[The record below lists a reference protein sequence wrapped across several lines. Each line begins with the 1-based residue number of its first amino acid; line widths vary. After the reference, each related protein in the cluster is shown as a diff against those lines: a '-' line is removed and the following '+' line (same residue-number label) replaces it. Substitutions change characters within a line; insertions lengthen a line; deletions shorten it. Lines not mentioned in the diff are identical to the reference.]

1 MTMELCERVKL
12 KSTKLDDSGV
22 QMVYEAANEDLG
34 LFYDVAGEI
43 SLRLQKRAL
52 YLMVNILPP
61 GIVVPVHTDTLPQP
75 VQRWHLPIQTNR
87 HAYFWDEVDGVWHME
102 HRAWVRIFPERRHT
116 IFNFGNEDRIHI
128 VVDLEP

>member
-1 MTMELCERVKL
+1 MELFQDAV
-12 KSTKLDDSGV
+12 D
-22 QMVYEAANEDLG
+22 
-34 LFYDVAGEI
+34 EI
-43 SLRLQKRAL
+43 SGILKKKPL

-61 GIVVPVHTDTLPQP
+61 GIVVPVHTDTLPVP

-87 HAYFWDEVDGVWHME
+87 HAYFWDEVRGCYNLTYAEW
-102 HRAWVRIFPERRHT
+102 ARIFPERRHT